1 MILHP
6 ISRVQGNSGSTVNLV
21 LLNPQ
26 PDAFAGLTSE
36 VKQKV
41 LQPVADNLI
50 ENYKVS
56 DKIMRWGLDFKED
69 TDMHK
74 MKKVTYCERIFENQ
88 WRDLSWKVEELSLFS
103 LSQKKNCSVHLSLQ
117 CDMDYP
123 CSFFQSSGYIRSYV
137 QGQWQILSQ
146 QWWQCQVEDRYCLT
160 SLKTASLGYHCISK
174 WHCHVLSNSSA
185 LFLTLHFSA
194 FLETCF

>member
-56 DKIMRWGLDFKED
+56 DKIRSVFQGGHRYAQD
-69 TDMHK
+69 
-74 MKKVTYCERIFENQ
+74 
-88 WRDLSWKVEELSLFS
+88 EES
-103 LSQKKNCSVHLSLQ
+103 
-117 CDMDYP
+117 
-123 CSFFQSSGYIRSYV
+123 YI
-137 QGQWQILSQ
+137 L
-146 QWWQCQVEDRYCLT
+146 
-160 SLKTASLGYHCISK
+160 
-174 WHCHVLSNSSA
+174 
-185 LFLTLHFSA
+185 
-194 FLETCF
+194 